1 MNWIGQLP
9 GRSGSSVAGKAP
21 FTEVFDIMG
30 FHSNDDD
37 DDIQNDEPQAPAIG
51 LFNIRHLTEAQLAGL
66 GVSHLAYVKP
76 VLVNGTRAFAIHGAD
91 GTPMAVAGAEDLAM
105 AAIRQHEMVPAL
117 VH

>member
-1 MNWIGQLP
+1 MSIP
-9 GRSGSSVAGKAP
+9 
-21 FTEVFDIMG
+21 EI
-30 FHSNDDD
+30 DDD
-37 DDIQNDEPQAPAIG
+37 QGLSDDMASRVILPLD
-51 LFNIRHLTEAQLAGL
+51 IRHMSVAQLASL

-91 GTPMAVAGAEDLAM
+91 GTPMAVAGAEDLAF

>member
-1 MNWIGQLP
+1 MEQ
-9 GRSGSSVAGKAP
+9 
-21 FTEVFDIMG
+21 
-30 FHSNDDD
+30 HSDDFDDD
-37 DDIQNDEPQAPAIG
+37 AAPENSAGRIMEI
-51 LFNIRHLTEAQLAGL
+51 FDIRHLSVAQLASL

-91 GTPMAVAGAEDLAM
+91 GTPMAVAGAEDLAF

>member
-1 MNWIGQLP
+1 MSP
-9 GRSGSSVAGKAP
+9 VP
-21 FTEVFDIMG
+21 DDT
-30 FHSNDDD
+30 DD
-37 DDIQNDEPQAPAIG
+37 DDIEPQAPRAMAIG
-51 LFNIRHLTEAQLAGL
+51 LFDIRHVTVAQLAEL

-91 GTPMAVAGAEDLAM
+91 GTPMAVAGAEDLAF

>member
-1 MNWIGQLP
+1 MTLVSDDDRDDEFQDEDD
-9 GRSGSSVAGKAP
+9 RDDDVRDEAP
-21 FTEVFDIMG
+21 RTTSMGIFDI
-30 FHSNDDD
+30 
-37 DDIQNDEPQAPAIG
+37 
-51 LFNIRHLTEAQLAGL
+51 RHVTVAQLAEL

-91 GTPMAVAGAEDLAM
+91 GTPMAVAGAEDLAF

>member
-1 MNWIGQLP
+1 MKKI
-9 GRSGSSVAGKAP
+9 RDEHD
-21 FTEVFDIMG
+21 TI
-30 FHSNDDD
+30 DDD
-37 DDIQNDEPQAPAIG
+37 DTDGREPGNIALGA
-51 LFNIRHLTEAQLAGL
+51 FDIRHLTVAQLASL

-91 GTPMAVAGAEDLAM
+91 GTPMAVAGAEDLAF

>member
-1 MNWIGQLP
+1 MALVSDDIDDTDTDTDDTDDEFEPETQ
-9 GRSGSSVAGKAP
+9 VAASMGL
-21 FTEVFDIMG
+21 FDI
-30 FHSNDDD
+30 
-37 DDIQNDEPQAPAIG
+37 
-51 LFNIRHLTEAQLAGL
+51 RHVTVAQLAAL

-91 GTPMAVAGAEDLAM
+91 GTPMAVAGAEDLAF